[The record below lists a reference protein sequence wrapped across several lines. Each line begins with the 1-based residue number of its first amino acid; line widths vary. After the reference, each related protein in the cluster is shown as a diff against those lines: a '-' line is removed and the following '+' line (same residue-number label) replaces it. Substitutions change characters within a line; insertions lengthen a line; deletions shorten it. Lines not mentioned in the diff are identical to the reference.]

1 VIVLAANPS
10 WQAGA
15 RRDAGLLHWMEAD
28 IRTPAY
34 KGQAKLV
41 CECLGQQKAAR
52 RLGLRQGWRLYSPT
66 AERMNVVRQR

>member
-1 VIVLAANPS
+1 
-10 WQAGA
+10 
-15 RRDAGLLHWMEAD
+15 MEAD

-41 CECLGQQKAAR
+41 CECLVQQKAAR
-52 RLGLRQGWRLYSPT
+52 RLGLRQGWRLYGPT